1 MIKDFLVFILKPLSF
16 LPAIVMMCIIFSFSS
31 QDGVDSG
38 SLSHEVSVKIVE
50 VGNEVLQKGLSD
62 WEIDEVATKIE
73 YPVRKVA
80 HMTEYFL
87 LAVAVSFPFYVY
99 GLRGFPLMLVAG
111 FICVGFACGDEY
123 HQSFVDG
130 RGPSVRDVGI
140 DSIGVFAG
148 IITVR
153 IFCWIVLAPS
163 RMLGKLKF
171 RKQEKE
177 EYWGGRRG
185 QGRGRSDQRGRDSY
199 RNRDRYDDYDDGSY
213 YDGYD
218 DEYYDD
224 RDRRYGRRNR
234 YRDDYDDYDRYDYDD
249 EYEDDYQDDY
259 RSRRDRSRRRYDDY
273 DDDYQDDYDDGYG
286 DDYGADYEDG
296 YEDDYDDYDDD
307 YENGYYDDYEDEYD
321 DYEDDRYDRY
331 RERRGDR
338 RHSRK
343 RRY

>member
-16 LPAIVMMCIIFSFSS
+16 LPAIVMMCIIFSFSA

-87 LAVAVSFPFYVY
+87 LAVAVSFPLYVY

-111 FICVGFACGDEY
+111 VICVGFACGDEY

-130 RGPSVRDVGI
+130 RGPSARDVGI

-171 RKQEKE
+171 RKQKKE
-177 EYWGGRRG
+177 EYWGGRRD
-185 QGRGRSDQRGRDSY
+185 RRGRDSD
-199 RNRDRYDDYDDGSY
+199 RNRDRYDDYDDGY
-213 YDGYD
+213 GYD
-218 DEYYDD
+218 DYDDDDYRD
-224 RDRRYGRRNR
+224 RDRRYGRRSR
-234 YRDDYDDYDRYDYDD
+234 YRDDYDDYEDD
-249 EYEDDYQDDY
+249 YEDDDWDAY
-259 RSRRDRSRRRYDDY
+259 RSRRDRSNRNRNRYDDY
-273 DDDYQDDYDDGYG
+273 
-286 DDYGADYEDG
+286 G
-296 YEDDYDDYDDD
+296 YEDDYDDYEDDYGDDYDDSYEDDYDDD

-331 RERRGDR
+331 RERRSDR
-338 RHSRK
+338 RHSRN

>member
-16 LPAIVMMCIIFSFSS
+16 LPAIVMMCIIFSFSA

-199 RNRDRYDDYDDGSY
+199 RNRDRYDDYDD
-213 YDGYD
+213 
-218 DEYYDD
+218 
-224 RDRRYGRRNR
+224 
-234 YRDDYDDYDRYDYDD
+234 DYDD
-249 EYEDDYQDDY
+249 EYEDDY

-273 DDDYQDDYDDGYG
+273 DDDYQEDYDDGYG

>member
-1 MIKDFLVFILKPLSF
+1 MIKDFFVFILKPLSF

-111 FICVGFACGDEY
+111 AICVGFACGDEY

-130 RGPSVRDVGI
+130 RGPSARDVGI

-163 RMLGKLKF
+163 RMLGRLKL
-171 RKQEKE
+171 RNQEKE
-177 EYWGGRRG
+177 EYWGGRRD
-185 QGRGRSDQRGRDSY
+185 QGRGRSDRRGRDSY
-199 RNRDRYDDYDDGSY
+199 RNRGRYDDDDEGYGYDDYDN
-213 YDGYD
+213 
-218 DEYYDD
+218 EYYDD
-224 RDRRYGRRNR
+224 RDYRYGRRNR
-234 YRDDYDDYDRYDYDD
+234 YRDDYDDYDRYGYDDYDDDYDD
-249 EYEDDYQDDY
+249 EYEDDYRDDY
-259 RSRRDRSRRRYDDY
+259 RSRRDRSDRNRSRYDDG
-273 DDDYQDDYDDGYG
+273 YQDDYE
-286 DDYGADYEDG
+286 DDYGDN
-296 YEDDYDDYDDD
+296 

-338 RHSRK
+338 SHSRK

>member
-16 LPAIVMMCIIFSFSS
+16 LPAIVMMCIIFSFSA

-140 DSIGVFAG
+140 DSIGVFSG

-249 EYEDDYQDDY
+249 YDDDY

-273 DDDYQDDYDDGYG
+273 DDDYQEDYDDGYG
-286 DDYGADYEDG
+286 DDYGADYEDD

-307 YENGYYDDYEDEYD
+307 YENGYYDDYD

>member
-38 SLSHEVSVKIVE
+38 SLSREVSVKIVE

-111 FICVGFACGDEY
+111 AICVGFACGDEY

-130 RGPSVRDVGI
+130 RGPSARDVGI

-163 RMLGKLKF
+163 RMLGRLKL
-171 RKQEKE
+171 RNQEKE
-177 EYWGGRRG
+177 EYWGGRRD
-185 QGRGRSDQRGRDSY
+185 QGRGRSDRRGRDSY
-199 RNRDRYDDYDDGSY
+199 RNRGRYDDYDDG
-213 YDGYD
+213 
-218 DEYYDD
+218 
-224 RDRRYGRRNR
+224 
-234 YRDDYDDYDRYDYDD
+234 YDD
-249 EYEDDYQDDY
+249 EYEDDY

-273 DDDYQDDYDDGYG
+273 DDDYQEDYDDGYG
-286 DDYGADYEDG
+286 DDYGADYEDD

>member
-16 LPAIVMMCIIFSFSS
+16 LPAIVMMCIIFSFSA

-50 VGNEVLQKGLSD
+50 VGNEVFQKGLSD

-213 YDGYD
+213 YDGY
-218 DEYYDD
+218 
-224 RDRRYGRRNR
+224 
-234 YRDDYDDYDRYDYDD
+234 
-249 EYEDDYQDDY
+249 
-259 RSRRDRSRRRYDDY
+259 
-273 DDDYQDDYDDGYG
+273 G

>member
-16 LPAIVMMCIIFSFSS
+16 LPAIVMMCIIFSFSA

-199 RNRDRYDDYDDGSY
+199 RNRDRYDDYDD
-213 YDGYD
+213 
-218 DEYYDD
+218 
-224 RDRRYGRRNR
+224 
-234 YRDDYDDYDRYDYDD
+234 DYDD
-249 EYEDDYQDDY
+249 EYEDDY

-273 DDDYQDDYDDGYG
+273 DDDYQEDYDDGYG

-307 YENGYYDDYEDEYD
+307 YENGYYDDYD